1 MNELDDFFEEKEES
15 IERSIERRM
24 EEQKQNGDYS
34 FGPKGN
40 IEHCDACGNP
50 INSHGHCPACDY

>member
-1 MNELDDFFEEKEES
+1 MNELDNFFKEKEE
-15 IERSIERRM
+15 SIERRM